1 MHRREEITSLGGNNR
16 VCTGYCSGREN
27 RSEAEATDDAAGG
40 EATGAHA
47 ATEAS
52 TLAFRGFLAVVLAF
66 AFSLAFKISR
76 DGASA

>member
-1 MHRREEITSLGGNNR
+1 MHLREEIAALGSSEDSQAAESEESR
-16 VCTGYCSGREN
+16 HTG
-27 RSEAEATDDAAGG
+27 EAEGAEDAARG

-52 TLAFRGFLAVVLAF
+52 APAFRGFLAVVLAF
-66 AFSLAFKISR
+66 AFSLAFMISR